1 MRSTK
6 LFQLL
11 QGIPEDERK
20 RFALYVASP
29 YFNAVPRHTKLL
41 EIVEQKLL
49 RYKLRNL
56 TEPEAFALL
65 LPGQPYDQN
74 RLRKDCS
81 ALVKLLQQYLAQ
93 QQYEQA
99 TNLQASYLLRGLFL
113 HNLDLFFPSYHQQA
127 EQGLLDAGTS
137 ADAHEAHVQ
146 IGLARYHYDLLQP
159 NRDSDVDLDALIV
172 HQDLAHFIRK
182 MELCYLQLNN
192 RLVTGKGLLRH
203 DTQFLAQIVKWLPH
217 LPSKTLMY
225 FHLYNC
231 TVDLEQE
238 NEFLQFKA
246 LLSES
251 ALDIDAQEEMYTA
264 ALNYCA
270 RQLNAGKQNYLRETF
285 DLYMEVLGK
294 QAAGKAP
301 ALLSSHFKNIVVVA
315 CRLGEFQWAQKFVA
329 DFFPH
334 LQGEFNRNAY
344 HFALGFIAFSM
355 GDFAKA
361 ESNLYRVLDEY
372 EDIFYGIDA
381 RVTLLRTHYET
392 GNVIGLESLADSFRM
407 YIKRS
412 AQLSGQRKANLQA
425 FIRQLRRLAHIP
437 KFDKEAFKK
446 LHAEVVSGRELV
458 NKQWLIAK
466 IEQNLRN
473 F

>member
-29 YFNAVPRHTKLL
+29 YFNAVPRLSKLL

-56 TEPEAFALL
+56 TEQEAFLSL

-81 ALVKLLQQYLAQ
+81 ALVKLLQQYFAQ
-93 QQYEQA
+93 QQYERA
-99 TNLQASYLLRGLFL
+99 THLQASYLLRGLFL
-113 HNLDLFFPSYHQQA
+113 HDLDVFFPSYHQQA
-127 EQGLLDAGTS
+127 EQGLEDAGTS
-137 ADAHEAHVQ
+137 ADAHDAFVQ
-146 IGLARYHYDLLQP
+146 IGMARYHYDLRQP
-159 NRDSDVDLDALIV
+159 SRDSDVDLDALIA
-172 HQDLAHFIRK
+172 HQDFAHIIRK
-182 MELCYLQLNN
+182 MELCYMQLNN
-192 RLVTGKGLLRH
+192 RLVTGKGRQRH
-203 DTQFLAQIVKWLPH
+203 EGAFLAEVAQQLAH
-217 LPSKTLMY
+217 LPSKTQMY

-246 LLSES
+246 LLSET

-285 DLYMEVLGK
+285 DLYMELLGK

-315 CRLGEFQWAQKFVA
+315 SRLGEFQWAQKFVA
-329 DFFPH
+329 DFIP
-334 LQGEFNRNAY
+334 LVQGEFNRNAY
-344 HFALGFIAFSM
+344 HFALGYIAFCM
-355 GDFAKA
+355 GEFEKA

-372 EDIFYGIDA
+372 EDAFYGIDA
-381 RVTLLRTHYET
+381 RVTLLRIHYET
-392 GNVIGLESLADSFRM
+392 DNIIGLDSLADSFRM

-412 AQLSGQRKANLQA
+412 TQLSGQRKANLQA

-437 KFDKEAFKK
+437 KFDKAAFKK
-446 LHAEVVSGRELV
+446 LHEEVVSGRELV
-458 NKQWLIAK
+458 NKKWLVAK
-466 IEQNLRN
+466 IEQHI
-473 F
+473 